1 MSRLLILIL
10 TLSASFTTLAFD
22 RENLMNAWSSSVVI
36 RGYTEAGLAY
46 GSGVVVA
53 KDKVI
58 TNCHVLRKTKSPWVS
73 YGDSSFP
80 VTGVQADRWHDLCL
94 LSVFNLP
101 VKPVPLGNSRNLK
114 KGQEIVGI
122 GHSGGAPVAL
132 TTGGNIIATYDFEGE
147 NIILSSAKFRMGAS
161 GSGLFD
167 LKGNLIGINTF
178 KTTGY
183 GNYYSLPADWIKP
196 LMNKEVETVFPI
208 TGKAL
213 WEEDEDKKPYFLKIA
228 IPKTKKNWAEL
239 EAVTKEWVKNEPNNT
254 EAWYELGYAYEKL
267 GKISDALKSYEK
279 ALEID
284 ENNSDALLREAVI
297 YKSKGDSKKVAQ
309 IQSTLDEVDPNKAW
323 ILKNNKY

>member
-1 MSRLLILIL
+1 MFRLLIAIL
-10 TLSASFTTLAFD
+10 TLATSFTTYAFD
-22 RENLMNAWSSSVVI
+22 RENLLKAWSSSVVI
-36 RGYTEAGLAY
+36 RGYTEDGLAY

-73 YGDSSFP
+73 FGETSFS

-101 VKPVPLGNSRNLK
+101 VEPVPLGDSRNLK

-183 GNYYSLPADWIKP
+183 GNYYSLPAAWIKA
-196 LMNKEVETVFPI
+196 LMNKEIETVFPI
-208 TGKAL
+208 NGKAL

-239 EAVTKEWVKNEPNNT
+239 KLVTEKWVKDEPTNT
-254 EAWYELGYAYEKL
+254 EAWYELGYANEKL
-267 GKISDALKSYEK
+267 GKVADALVAYDK

-284 ENNSDALLREAVI
+284 QNNSDALLREAVI
-297 YKSKGDSKKVAQ
+297 YKNKGDANKVAQ